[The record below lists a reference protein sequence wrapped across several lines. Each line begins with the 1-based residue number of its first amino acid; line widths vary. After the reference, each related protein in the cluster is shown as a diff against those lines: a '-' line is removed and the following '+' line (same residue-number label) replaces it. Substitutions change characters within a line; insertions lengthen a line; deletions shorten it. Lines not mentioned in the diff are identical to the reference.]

1 MIQRWFGFLRLTYA
15 EMIAP
20 LVVAL
25 AAAGALAVM
34 LITWGPT
41 WVPPEWA
48 LLTPAIAVIGANF
61 WGWTASFRRL
71 RALEDV
77 PRSHIGTC
85 AQGYARLEG
94 RAAVFPGKPLLAPV
108 SQQAC
113 CWYRYELV
121 TFDAEGHAHT
131 EAKEET
137 EWSFAMRDETA
148 ECIVDP
154 AGAQI
159 FPVRVQSYR
168 DKSQHWTE
176 HAIFPGDPICVVGQ
190 FTTAISGVSEA
201 EIEFRVGQLLAE
213 WKRHRQYTEAEW
225 DGVRAQARREVEA
238 AMVREPPQNRIEK
251 PSDDRPFII
260 TAEARDDLE
269 RDLLIWAWIHA
280 SCFVGGVAMLAW
292 LYFRFL

>member
-20 LVVAL
+20 LGVAL
-25 AAAGALAVM
+25 AAALV
-34 LITWGPT
+34 LVVLLVWR
-41 WVPPEWA
+41 VPPGWA
-48 LLTPAIAVIGANF
+48 VLTPLAAFIGASF

-85 AQGYARLEG
+85 AQGYSRLEG
-94 RAAVFPGKPLLAPV
+94 RAAVFPGKPLLAPI
-108 SQQAC
+108 SQQPC
-113 CWYRYELV
+113 CWYRYVVV

-176 HAIFPGDPICVVGQ
+176 HAIFPGDPLCDLGH
-190 FTTAISGVSEA
+190 FATASSGMSEA
-201 EIEFRVGQLLAE
+201 EIEFRTGQLLAE
-213 WKRHRQYTEAEW
+213 WKHVRQYTVAEW

-238 AMVREPPQNRIEK
+238 AMVREPAQNRIEK
-251 PSDDRPFII
+251 PADDRPFII
-260 TAEARDDLE
+260 SAEPRDDLE

-280 SCFVGGVAMLAW
+280 VCFVGGVAALAW
-292 LYFRFL
+292 VYFSYL